1 MANGYKI
8 DFTTNTVIMNCTFAK
23 KANEYGSDE
32 YNILKGIREDFPQI
46 SVVVKKGRDQKKANI
61 NKRLTYDNMRSYISV
76 LDNSDEMLSAF
87 EGVIALS
94 ATQKSPYKF
103 VSDWFKHQFR
113 KYKEIPVYKDGQLSV
128 KVSDEDAEKKVTVKK
143 VVLKVA

>member
-46 SVVVKKGRDQKKANI
+46 SVVVKKGREQKKANK
-61 NKRLTYDNMRSYISV
+61 NKRLTYDNMRSYIGA
-76 LDNSDEMLSAF
+76 LKNSEELMKAF
-87 EGVIALS
+87 EGVVALS
-94 ATQKSPYKF
+94 TTQKSPYKF
-103 VSDWFKHQFR
+103 VSDWFKKQFP
-113 KYKEIPVYKDGQLSV
+113 KYQEMPEYKEGQLSAGGFEV
-128 KVSDEDAEKKVTVKK
+128 ENKKTAANKK
-143 VVLKVA
+143 QFMAAA

>member
-46 SVVVKKGRDQKKANI
+46 SVVVKKGREQKKANK
-61 NKRLTYDNMRSYISV
+61 NKRLTYDNMRSYISA
-76 LDNSDEMLSAF
+76 LKDSDELLKAF
-87 EGVIALS
+87 EGVVSLS
-94 ATQKSPYKF
+94 VTQKSPYKY
-103 VSDWFKHQFR
+103 VSDWFKAQFP
-113 KYKEIPVYKDGQLSV
+113 KYKELPEYKEGQLTV
-128 KVSDEDAEKKVTVKK
+128 GGFEIERKKTIANNKM
-143 VVLKVA
+143 LKTAA

>member
-46 SVVVKKGRDQKKANI
+46 SVVVKKGREQKKANK

-76 LDNSDEMLSAF
+76 LDNSDELLDAF

-94 ATQKSPYKF
+94 AAQKSPYKF
-103 VSDWFKHQFR
+103 VSDWFKDQFP
-113 KYKEIPVYKDGQLSV
+113 KYKEMPVYKDGQLSV
-128 KVSDEDAEKKVTVKK
+128 KGSEEVGEKRVIVKRT
-143 VVLKVA
+143 VLKVA